1 MTPYPLLLDAQPLV
15 DLDYFQALPYVGLLM
30 FMLFFVFA
38 IIGMQL
44 FGNIELDSSTAL
56 ERHNH
61 FRNFPQTFMLLFR

>member
-1 MTPYPLLLDAQPLV
+1 
-15 DLDYFQALPYVGLLM
+15 M
-30 FMLFFVFA
+30 FMLFFVYA

>member
-30 FMLFFVFA
+30 FMLFFVYA

-44 FGNIELDSSTAL
+44 FGNIELDSGTAL

-61 FRNFPQTFMLLFR
+61 FRTFLQAILLLFR

>member
-1 MTPYPLLLDAQPLV
+1 
-15 DLDYFQALPYVGLLM
+15 M

-56 ERHNH
+56 ERHNNFRH
-61 FRNFPQTFMLLFR
+61 FFQTFMLLFR